1 MSVARDPGPDLGQT
15 APGLGP
21 TPSQT
26 AGPFVSIGTE
36 WMADGRMVSDG
47 SPGAVV
53 ITGRLFDGAG
63 DAVTDAMIEFWQADG
78 DGRFPPESAPGWSGF
93 ARVLTDAEGRYR
105 LVSVEPG
112 RVGTPD
118 GVLQAPHIDVSIFA
132 RGLMQRLVTR
142 IYFSDQEAANAT
154 DPVYSSA
161 TEAQR
166 AHLVATI
173 AGDSGAYEFDIRLQG
188 DEESV
193 FFVPW

>member
-1 MSVARDPGPDLGQT
+1 MSVTPDPGSDLSET
-15 APGLGP
+15 APGRES

-26 AGPFVSIGTE
+26 AGPFVSIGTQ

-53 ITGRLFDGAG
+53 ITGRVFDGDG

-78 DGRFPPESAPGWSGF
+78 NGHFPPESAPGWSGF

-105 LVSVEPG
+105 LITVRPG
-112 RVGTPD
+112 PVPAAD
-118 GVLQAPHIDVSIFA
+118 GVLQAPHIDVSVFA

-142 IYFSDQEAANAT
+142 IYFADQETANAT
-154 DPVYSSA
+154 DPMLA
-161 TEAQR
+161 TATDAQR
-166 AHLVATI
+166 ARLVATTQ
-173 AGDSGAYEFDIRLQG
+173 ANVGVYEFEIRIQG